1 MEESFH
7 RRLIRSDPGSVV
19 NQAQA
24 EPHKEPEPYLPAS
37 ERASHQNRLARRLP
51 ACIPGHF
58 FSYSI
63 ECRRAKIPH
72 HPLPPLKSARHLRG
86 EIVEN
91 GLITGPWY
99 SAHTRRRRE
108 SKEAPRGSLVVVKRW
123 EGRGAPLCAKLMR
136 FRIVIISSRCGADYR
151 PPPPTPP

>member
-7 RRLIRSDPGSVV
+7 RIRSDPVSVV

-51 ACIPGHF
+51 ARIPGHF

-72 HPLPPLKSARHLRG
+72 YPLPPLKSARHLRG
-86 EIVEN
+86 ENVGN
-91 GLITGPWY
+91 GLITGPGIQRTRADAV
-99 SAHTRRRRE
+99 SRRRLHV
-108 SKEAPRGSLVVVKRW
+108 AVW
-123 EGRGAPLCAKLMR
+123 
-136 FRIVIISSRCGADYR
+136 
-151 PPPPTPP
+151 